1 MAKRGEVKLGDTV
14 KDTITGVE
22 GVVVTVSDWLNG
34 CQTISV
40 QKRELDKDGKPHDRI
55 AFDIEQVELVP
66 EKARVPEM
74 AKTGGDA
81 QVVRS
86 TRE

>member
-1 MAKRGEVKLGDTV
+1 MAKRGDIKLGDTV

-22 GVVVTVSDWLNG
+22 GVVVCISDWLNG

-40 QKRELDKDGKPHDRI
+40 QQRELNKDGHPHDRLP
-55 AFDIEQVELVP
+55 FDVEQLEVVP
-66 EKARVPEM
+66 QAARVPTM

-81 QVVRS
+81 QDVRS
-86 TRE
+86 GRE